1 MNPEKWSE
9 IFGGIQDLIKKAIDM
24 TKESLEKLWLNNWI
38 LSELFWL
45 KNESENNNNGW
56 NNNNNNN
63 ENNWNNNVRENSER
77 NTDLEKLKWFFEK
90 NSENISID
98 IIDGKKFFEVSY
110 TDKYSGSKVKW
121 IIPFSWNWDS
131 NIYMPGDRSGIKETI
146 EQKNFK
152 EMVTSKNSKKA
163 RFIFEWD
170 ADKIYSW
177 TQSARYDK
185 VINNFEHMTSP
196 IKLAGNNPKI
206 NIIWH
211 SRAGR
216 TVDSL
221 LWKYWFINRYIIID
235 WTYWVYK
242 HVRDANIPGKI
253 FHTNGKDIRKYI
265 ENYENKPNIEIYY
278 KPDYIDH
285 EKIVAQALFDNPDT
299 YEELFA

>member
-1 MNPEKWSE
+1 MGPEKWAE
-9 IFGGIQDLIKKAIDM
+9 IFGGLQDLIKKAIDI

-45 KNESENNNNGW
+45 KNESENNDNGW
-56 NNNNNNN
+56 NNNN
-63 ENNWNNNVRENSER
+63 ENNWNNNVKENSEE
-77 NTDLEKLKWFFEK
+77 NQNLEKLKWFFEK
-90 NSENISID
+90 NSDNVSID

-131 NIYMPGDRSGIKETI
+131 NIYMPGDRSGIKETM

-152 EMVTSKNSKKA
+152 EMVTNKNSKKA

-170 ADKIYSW
+170 ADKIQNW
-177 TQSARYDK
+177 TKQSDRYNN
-185 VINNFEHMTSP
+185 VINNFENMISP

-221 LWKYWFINRYIIID
+221 IWKYWFINRYIIID
-235 WTYWVYK
+235 WTYWIYNNVINT
-242 HVRDANIPGKI
+242 NIPGKI
-253 FHTNGKDIRKYI
+253 FYTNGGGTKKYVD
-265 ENYENKPNIEIYY
+265 NYRNKTNI
-278 KPDYIDH
+278 KVIDNYTNSGH
-285 EKIVAQALFDNPDT
+285 EQIVTQALFENWNT
-299 YEELFA
+299 NQELFA